1 MPEVTYGRLDE
12 VLRSLGFSV
21 RVVEGKGRVYE
32 HSETGALIALPM
44 FPFTKS
50 LLPRHLAVART
61 TLDLYGIATPM
72 EFTTNLQKAS

>member
-1 MPEVTYGRLDE
+1 VTKLIYCRLDE

-21 RVVEGKGRVYE
+21 RVVKDKARLNE

-44 FPFTKS
+44 FPLTKS
-50 LLPRHLAVART
+50 FMPRHLAVART

-72 EFTTNLQKAS
+72 EFTTSLQKAS